1 MGEHYPLVI
10 VGAGPAGL
18 SASLN
23 ATRHKLSH
31 LVLEKAEI
39 ANTVHQYQL
48 RKRVM
53 SEPSKLPLRGQ
64 LEFKAGTREEV
75 LEKWNNIVATHNLN
89 IRCGVEVNQIQ
100 KDNGIFQICF
110 NESCVT
116 SDRLILAIGLAG
128 TPSKLDVPGEELSH
142 VSYSLADPAAFEGQ
156 KILIVGA
163 GDSAIE
169 NASALAEKNQVT
181 IVNRRDNFY
190 RAKTAN
196 ARSIQQSIDS
206 KKIKCFFDSTLAK
219 IEPGQVSINT
229 PDGLAVVSNEYI
241 IIRAGTIPPDKFLEN
256 CGIQFVSMDKHALP
270 RVNSQYE
277 SDVEGLYLVGSLI
290 GYPLIKHSI
299 NQGFEVV
306 EHIMGNP
313 VQPAD
318 HQLIVEKLQKLDR
331 PEDENL
337 QYIHDQL
344 PWLRDLSAPKL
355 RELVAESELHV
366 KEKNEIVFKRNDY
379 SDSLFNIIEG
389 SVSLEMED
397 GKRINLEAGEFF
409 GEFAVLS
416 GRRRN
421 ATARARERTL
431 LLETHRNQA
440 LKIFNT
446 VPSLGRKLNQVFML
460 RFLQNMFPE
469 CDAAILRGLARNA
482 ILQSF
487 KKDEVI
493 FREGDIGDSLHFI
506 RKGQVKI
513 SRKIHGRDKTYT
525 YLSAGNYIGEMTAL
539 ATDMAPRT
547 ATVTAAVACETLA
560 ISKYYIQGAFGE
572 HPEILNEMRR
582 VADKRHLENMVF
594 DTESMEGEFLD
605 FMLGKGLSDADNVLL
620 IDSDLCISCDNCENA
635 CAATHSGYSLLDRK
649 GGESYASIQVPTSC
663 RHCENP
669 LCMSDC
675 PPDALFRNINGE
687 IIIKDSCIGCGNC
700 AKNCPYDVIQM
711 VQEPAPKSFLS
722 MLFPFFKP
730 KIKDEGQLIAAKC
743 DMCSSLPLGPAC
755 IRACPTGAA
764 MRVHPTKVLDHM
776 AQHKSLSR

>member
-1 MGEHYPLVI
+1 MGEHYPLII

-31 LVLEKAEI
+31 LVLEKSEI

-53 SEPSKLPLRGQ
+53 SEPSNLPLRGQ
-64 LEFKAGTREEV
+64 LEFQAGSREEV
-75 LEKWNNIVATHNLN
+75 LEKWKNIIDAHDLS
-89 IRCGVEVNQIQ
+89 IHCGVEVTQIQ
-100 KDNGIFQICF
+100 KENGTFKICF
-110 NESCVT
+110 HEGFVT
-116 SDRLILAIGLAG
+116 SDRVIMAIGSAG
-128 TPSKLDVPGEELSH
+128 TPQKLNVPGEELSH
-142 VSYSLADPAAFEGQ
+142 VAYSLTDPGAFEGMN
-156 KILIVGA
+156 ILIVGA

-169 NASALAEKNQVT
+169 NALALAEKNQVT
-181 IVNRRDNFY
+181 IVNRKEDFY
-190 RAKTAN
+190 RAKREN
-196 ARSIQQSIDS
+196 ARLIQEAIDS
-206 KKIKCFFDSTLAK
+206 QKIKYFYNSTLAQ
-219 IEPGQVSINT
+219 IEPGQVSLNT
-229 PDGLAVVSNEYI
+229 PDGLALISNEYI
-241 IIRAGTIPPDKFLEN
+241 IIRAGTLPPQKFLES
-256 CGIQFVSMDKHALP
+256 CGIQFVSMDKDALP
-270 RVNSQYE
+270 RVNHQYE
-277 SDVEGLYLVGSLI
+277 SDIRGLYLVGSLI

-306 EHIMGNP
+306 EHILGNP

-318 HQLIVEKLQKLDR
+318 HDLIVEKLKNLDR
-331 PEDENL
+331 PEDEKL

-379 SDSLFNIIEG
+379 SDTLFNIIEG
-389 SVSLEMED
+389 SVSLELED

-409 GEFAVLS
+409 GEFAVLA

-446 VPSLGRKLNQVFML
+446 VPSLGRTLNRVFML
-460 RFLQNMFPE
+460 RFLQNVFPE
-469 CDAAILRGLARNA
+469 CDVAILRGLARNA
-482 ILQSF
+482 LLKSF

-513 SRKIHGRDKTYT
+513 SRKIHGRDKIYT

-547 ATVTAAVACETLA
+547 ATVTAAVACETLS
-560 ISKYYIQGAFGE
+560 ISKYYFQGAFGE
-572 HPEILNEMRR
+572 HPEILNEMRG

-649 GGESYASIQVPTSC
+649 GGDSYASIQVPTSC

-669 LCMSDC
+669 LCMTDC
-675 PPDALFRNINGE
+675 PPDALFRNTNGE

-711 VQEPAPKSFLS
+711 VQEPAPRSFLS
-722 MLFPFFKP
+722 MLFPFLKP

-764 MRVHPTKVLDHM
+764 MRVHPTKVLDHI